1 MQQSKPLAYQFRQKE
16 IHAGEIFVRLI
27 EFRNQAQLCRIASA
41 REYDWNGFGC
51 TLGRQGRRGPSG
63 GCDDRDAT
71 LDELGRDA
79 DTELAAFRD
88 RMPAEAYQ
96 QSRRACIDR
105 LVRER
110 ARLPILMFE

>member
-1 MQQSKPLAYQFRQKE
+1 MLFRSTALRGGGDPALAETIDAAVRE
-16 IHAGEIFVRLI
+16 IDAARGTAKTLRGE
-27 EFRNQAQLCRIASA
+27 A
-41 REYDWNGFGC
+41 RERLLARLR
-51 TLGRQGRRGPSG
+51 TLDASLLDAVRAR
-63 GCDDRDAT
+63 CDEAT